1 MKESKVI
8 TFIGGFYI
16 FGGIIVLLSLI
27 FNGSAL
33 NINFDLLNVPDY
45 IVKLIVSIIYIPLG
59 YLYINRIKNSN
70 WVVLVLAIIFGCISA
85 SLTTKYNTQPFIG
98 NLVYSCFVIVMTFLK
113 RKEFK
118 NGLKTLL
125 KKNKKSWA
133 FSICFT
139 IIVW

>member
-16 FGGIIVLLSLI
+16 FGGIIILLSLI

-33 NINFDLLNVPDY
+33 NIAFDLPNVPDY
-45 IVKLIVSIIYIPLG
+45 IVKLIVSLIYIPLG

-118 NGLKTLL
+118 NSLKTLL
-125 KKNKKSWA
+125 KK
-133 FSICFT
+133 
-139 IIVW
+139 

>member
-1 MKESKVI
+1 MSINIVI

-16 FGGIIVLLSLI
+16 FGGIIILLSLI

-33 NINFDLLNVPDY
+33 NIAFDLPNVPDY
-45 IVKLIVSIIYIPLG
+45 IVKLIVSLIYIPLG

-125 KKNKKSWA
+125 KK
-133 FSICFT
+133 
-139 IIVW
+139 

>member
-33 NINFDLLNVPDY
+33 NIAFDLLNVPDY
-45 IVKLIVSIIYIPLG
+45 IVKLIVSLIYIPLG

-125 KKNKKSWA
+125 KKNKKS
-133 FSICFT
+133 
-139 IIVW
+139 

>member
-45 IVKLIVSIIYIPLG
+45 IVKLIVSLIYIPLG

-85 SLTTKYNTQPFIG
+85 SLTTKYNAQPFIG

-118 NGLKTLL
+118 NDLKTLL
-125 KKNKKSWA
+125 KK
-133 FSICFT
+133 
-139 IIVW
+139 

>member
-33 NINFDLLNVPDY
+33 NIAFDLLNVPDY
-45 IVKLIVSIIYIPLG
+45 IVKLIVSLIYIPLG

-125 KKNKKSWA
+125 KKNKKW
-133 FSICFT
+133 
-139 IIVW
+139 

>member
-16 FGGIIVLLSLI
+16 FGGIIILLSLI

-33 NINFDLLNVPDY
+33 NIAFDLPNVPDY
-45 IVKLIVSIIYIPLG
+45 IVKLIVSLIYIPLG

-85 SLTTKYNTQPFIG
+85 SLTTKYNAQPFIG

-118 NGLKTLL
+118 NDLKTLL
-125 KKNKKSWA
+125 KK
-133 FSICFT
+133 
-139 IIVW
+139 

>member
-33 NINFDLLNVPDY
+33 NIAFDLLNVPDY
-45 IVKLIVSIIYIPLG
+45 IVKLIVSLIYIPLG
-59 YLYINRIKNSN
+59 YLYINSIKNSN

-125 KKNKKSWA
+125 KK
-133 FSICFT
+133 
-139 IIVW
+139 

>member
-33 NINFDLLNVPDY
+33 NIAFDLLNVPDY
-45 IVKLIVSIIYIPLG
+45 IVKLIVSLIYIPLG

-98 NLVYSCFVIVMTFLK
+98 NLVYSCFVIVMT
-113 RKEFK
+113 R
-118 NGLKTLL
+118 
-125 KKNKKSWA
+125 
-133 FSICFT
+133 
-139 IIVW
+139 IIK

>member
-45 IVKLIVSIIYIPLG
+45 IVKLIVSLIYIPLG

-125 KKNKKSWA
+125 KK
-133 FSICFT
+133 
-139 IIVW
+139 

>member
-16 FGGIIVLLSLI
+16 FGGIIILLSLI

-33 NINFDLLNVPDY
+33 NIAFDLLNVPDY
-45 IVKLIVSIIYIPLG
+45 IVKLIVSLIYIPLG

-125 KKNKKSWA
+125 KK
-133 FSICFT
+133 
-139 IIVW
+139 

>member
-33 NINFDLLNVPDY
+33 NIAFDLPNVPDY
-45 IVKLIVSIIYIPLG
+45 IVKLIVSLIYIPLG

-125 KKNKKSWA
+125 KKNKKS
-133 FSICFT
+133 
-139 IIVW
+139 

>member
-16 FGGIIVLLSLI
+16 FGGINVLLSLI

-33 NINFDLLNVPDY
+33 NIAFDLPNVPDY
-45 IVKLIVSIIYIPLG
+45 IVKLIVSLIYIPLG

-118 NGLKTLL
+118 NDLKTLL
-125 KKNKKSWA
+125 KK
-133 FSICFT
+133 
-139 IIVW
+139 

>member
-33 NINFDLLNVPDY
+33 NIAFDLLNVPDY
-45 IVKLIVSIIYIPLG
+45 IVKLIVSLIYIPLG

-98 NLVYSCFVIVMTFLK
+98 NLVYSCFVIVMAFLK

-118 NGLKTLL
+118 NGLKTLF
-125 KKNKKSWA
+125 KKNKKS
-133 FSICFT
+133 
-139 IIVW
+139 

>member
-33 NINFDLLNVPDY
+33 NIAFDLLNVPDY
-45 IVKLIVSIIYIPLG
+45 IVKLIVSLIYIPLG

-125 KKNKKSWA
+125 KKNVTVQIEKTK
-133 FSICFT
+133 
-139 IIVW
+139 

>member
-125 KKNKKSWA
+125 KK
-133 FSICFT
+133 
-139 IIVW
+139 

>member
-33 NINFDLLNVPDY
+33 NIAFDLLNVPDY
-45 IVKLIVSIIYIPLG
+45 IVKLIVSLIYIPLG

-125 KKNKKSWA
+125 KKNVE
-133 FSICFT
+133 SI
-139 IIVW
+139 

>member
-1 MKESKVI
+1 MKEPKVI

-16 FGGIIVLLSLI
+16 FGGIIILLSLI

-33 NINFDLLNVPDY
+33 NIAFDLPNVPDY
-45 IVKLIVSIIYIPLG
+45 IVKLIVSLIYIPLG

-85 SLTTKYNTQPFIG
+85 SLTTKYNAQPFIG

-118 NGLKTLL
+118 NDLKTLL
-125 KKNKKSWA
+125 KK
-133 FSICFT
+133 
-139 IIVW
+139 